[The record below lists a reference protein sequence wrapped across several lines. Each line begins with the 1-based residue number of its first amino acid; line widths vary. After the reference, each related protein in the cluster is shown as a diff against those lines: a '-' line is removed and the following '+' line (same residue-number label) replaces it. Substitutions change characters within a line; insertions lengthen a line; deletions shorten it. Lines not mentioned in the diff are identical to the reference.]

1 MSKKKTPVD
10 VVKEA
15 KKVAKVKPDV
25 AAAEKSTPNAMAEN
39 ATFGKEPDMA
49 VTRRS
54 GKTVGKTDT
63 TSLSVSEVATLLS
76 GDEFV
81 GPPTAELKERFSA
94 QKIPLQTDFS
104 NLIDVA
110 DCGREAVGLSPAQ
123 SGGVGA
129 GMLLDGERR
138 LAVRPGPGIVVD
150 SNGVGLAAN
159 QQFLPG
165 MIIMFSG
172 TIIPTGWALCDGNN
186 STPNLINRFILAGS
200 AGESGSSGGA
210 TITGTGSV
218 KTYAGT
224 TKSSVGGV
232 NIAITVAGTKLTE
245 AQLPA
250 HKHLGGP
257 HFIKYQ
263 DDTTPGWCEY
273 GFIER
278 TTKAGGIDVGDL
290 QSYALAYTSTV
301 GDDQL
306 HTHGASAPLPDHSH
320 AIDTLPAYYVL
331 AFIMKL

>member
-232 NIAITVAGTKLTE
+232 NITITVDGTKLTE
-245 AQLPA
+245 AQLPR
-250 HKHLGGP
+250 HMHVGGA
-257 HFIKYQ
+257 HFISYQ
-263 DDTTPGWCEY
+263 DNPDWCEY
-273 GFIER
+273 GYISK
-278 TTKAGGIDVGDL
+278 TTSADGINVHGN
-290 QSYALAYTSTV
+290 SPYALTNTSTV
-301 GDDQL
+301 GGDEL
-306 HTHGASAPLPDHSH
+306 HTHGARAPLPDHSH